1 MSFRVIE
8 LYCPLEIFESFLNF
22 SVIIEVIRSA
32 GADKESSKIVVG
44 SREVFLLG
52 FFIVFLSI
60 VDMGLNKVLLII
72 LRLSLFIDMA

>member
-1 MSFRVIE
+1 M
-8 LYCPLEIFESFLNF
+8 NF
-22 SVIIEVIRSA
+22 SVIVEVIRSA